1 MRRDELFGLMA
12 DPGLK
17 GMRAAYDEAIADGS
31 RRGHSAERILGQ
43 LLRAEA
49 VDKRARSIRYQMAG
63 AKLPAAKELDGF
75 VFADGAVD
83 ESLAHGLADGSFLEP
98 PRNVVLIGGTYQAT
112 SKLQVQT
119 TLKLQ
124 AFAVYFMRSV
134 WKGKAPAR
142 RREGVARPE
151 PCGGLPLPNGRVHA
165 PGSWSA
171 FAPRYSPDRRF
182 SRSR

>member
-17 GMRAAYDEAIADGS
+17 GMRAAYDEALADGS

-43 LLRAEA
+43 LLKAEA

-83 ESLAHGLADGSFLEP
+83 ESRARARGRLVPRARAQRGAHRRHGNGQDAPVRGDRQGLHP
-98 PRNVVLIGGTYQAT
+98 PGVPGAVLQRA
-112 SKLQVQT
+112 
-119 TLKLQ
+119 
-124 AFAVYFMRSV
+124 
-134 WKGKAPAR
+134 
-142 RREGVARPE
+142 
-151 PCGGLPLPNGRVHA
+151 
-165 PGSWSA
+165 
-171 FAPRYSPDRRF
+171 
-182 SRSR
+182 

>member
-1 MRRDELFGLMA
+1 MKRRTRLPRGLHGSPLRCLIRKLVHVSA
-12 DPGLK
+12 GR
-17 GMRAAYDEAIADGS
+17 RACTPRS
-31 RRGHSAERILGQ
+31 
-43 LLRAEA
+43 RAEA
-49 VDKRARSIRYQMAG
+49 FSTLSDQAPIRMCRQLILPGPPGGRYCIGRAGGAASASDSTIR
-63 AKLPAAKELDGF
+63 
-75 VFADGAVD
+75 
-83 ESLAHGLADGSFLEP
+83 
-98 PRNVVLIGGTYQAT
+98 TCQAT

-151 PCGGLPLPNGRVHA
+151 PCGGLPLPNGRVHV

-171 FAPRYSPDRRF
+171 FAPRYSPERRF

>member
-83 ESLAHGLADGSFLEP
+83 ESRARASRTARSSSAQRGAHRRHGNGQDAPVRGDRQGLHP
-98 PRNVVLIGGTYQAT
+98 PGVPGAVLQRA
-112 SKLQVQT
+112 
-119 TLKLQ
+119 
-124 AFAVYFMRSV
+124 
-134 WKGKAPAR
+134 
-142 RREGVARPE
+142 
-151 PCGGLPLPNGRVHA
+151 
-165 PGSWSA
+165 
-171 FAPRYSPDRRF
+171 
-182 SRSR
+182 